1 MHKQSLLLP
10 WAYTCHPEIRAL
22 GGLAHQEQR
31 SKWQERILKEVTQT
45 ALDDVQLSVKRC
57 AIEAADQRKSVLNML
72 ASSPS
77 RQLRRYASQAL
88 AAAEISRTSI
98 DIEEEELSRLVGSLR
113 TTLDQA
119 EASERLLDE
128 LASADSSRAWHLERL
143 LWQTWYFHENPV
155 AMTLLS
161 EGSNLMDEGDLELAK
176 QCFLHAATL
185 EPSWAEAWNRLATV
199 DYLLGN
205 YNYSLKEIDKTL
217 ELQPRHFGA
226 LSGKGRD
233 QGWRAWKQIVVQQS
247 SEAVVL
253 DLDFQQIGFGSLSD
267 GLAFSNLHTSASWVC
282 TGLWHLDQVIKSN
295 VFMSWVGS
303 GFRTVTVWLPSFAA
317 AVIEG
322 WPHAFDDWQNGSLR
336 QRVLSLRLSMKS
348 GDGTW

>member
-1 MHKQSLLLP
+1 MAPLQFARLRPSGFRQAFTSAGRRRSAYWLSSLWLLAAFFACLWWDVLTFASSSSATGRSSRSLLQAQQKEWSGAGLQ
-10 WAYTCHPEIRAL
+10 L
-22 GGLAHQEQR
+22 GVARVGQVLANFAPQVSSIVVTSMVLLGVMGAAGSNDGTAGGPDWNTNVQVSV
-31 SKWQERILKEVTQT
+31 SKQQGTSDDGTAWTRITT
-45 ALDDVQLSVKRC
+45 
-57 AIEAADQRKSVLNML
+57 
-72 ASSPS
+72 
-77 RQLRRYASQAL
+77 
-88 AAAEISRTSI
+88 TSMR
-98 DIEEEELSRLVGSLR
+98 ETRVGAPMKELSKLVGSLR

-226 LSGKGRD
+226 LSGKGLVYLKLERFQNAIEAFQD
-233 QGWRAWKQIVVQQS
+233 AQEVVPT
-247 SEAVVL
+247 SE
-253 DLDFQQIGFGSLSD
+253 SLKHNIEYTEA
-267 GLAFSNLHTSASWVC
+267 L
-282 TGLWHLDQVIKSN
+282 QKE
-295 VFMSWVGS
+295 
-303 GFRTVTVWLPSFAA
+303 AA
-317 AVIEG
+317 MMM
-322 WPHAFDDWQNGSLR
+322 HF
-336 QRVLSLRLSMKS
+336 
-348 GDGTW
+348 